1 MPLTSAENATASR
14 TRSPKRR
21 HRWLLLP
28 VGAVLLAEMLVR
40 GLGFIDFPVYEANA
54 QVGYIQASG
63 QHGSFLNRNQWE
75 FNSLHMSA
83 PEFTPNPALDM
94 LLVGD
99 SVVSGGNGYQQQDR
113 LGPALQASAQH
124 RARGATVWPVAAGSW
139 ALRNELAWLRENPQV
154 PAQVDRVIFV
164 LNTGDFGEASS
175 WSCEATHPRKRPA
188 VALWYLFNKYVYA
201 FEACGH
207 VPQGLQV
214 PPGDLAAELRSFL
227 AVYGDKSLFVLYPDR
242 AETENPALARAH
254 FAAGLALLASS
265 GAHKIVQ
272 LTGDKRWRTDFYKDD
287 IHPTPEGN
295 RVLADILAGS
305 TELRQFETA
314 F

>member
-1 MPLTSAENATASR
+1 MPPTSSADVPASR
-14 TRSPKRR
+14 ARSPKRR
-21 HRWLLLP
+21 HRWLLLS
-28 VGAVLLAEMLVR
+28 VGAVLFAEMLVR

-54 QVGYIQASG
+54 QVGYIQAGS

-83 PEFTPNPALDM
+83 PEFTPTPNPARDI

-99 SVVSGGNGYQQQDR
+99 SVVLGGNAYQQQDR

-124 RARGATVWPVAAGSW
+124 YARGGVVWPVAAGSW

-154 PAQVDRVIFV
+154 PAQVDQVVFV

-201 FEACGH
+201 FEACGQ
-207 VPQGLQV
+207 VPPNLQV

-242 AETENPALARAH
+242 AETENPALARAN
-254 FAAGLALLASS
+254 FAAGLALLTSS
-265 GAHKIVQ
+265 GAQKIVP
-272 LTGDKRWRTDFYKDD
+272 LAGNERWRTDFYKDD

-295 RVLADILAGS
+295 RVLADILVGS
-305 TELRQFETA
+305 TELK
-314 F
+314 